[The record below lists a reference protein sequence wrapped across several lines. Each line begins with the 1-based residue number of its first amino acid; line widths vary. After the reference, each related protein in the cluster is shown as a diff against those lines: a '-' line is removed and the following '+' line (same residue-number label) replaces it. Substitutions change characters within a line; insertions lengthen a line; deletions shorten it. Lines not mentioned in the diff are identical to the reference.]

1 MVSLLE
7 KRKKRTGSVLAAFA
21 LLTFGLH
28 LLTLFLLIVQG
39 LTIRQ
44 LSLAKTP
51 TFVQLIDGKPV
62 TVTQAEDLER
72 EPQAI
77 RQFVS
82 NTMTSMFNWS
92 GTLPVQT
99 VEQATKPLPD
109 AGISIKAP
117 QGYNKRIATSSW
129 IASFAL
135 SEDLRKDFLRQIADL
150 TPLEVFSNNPTQA
163 MSAQLIIKQIS
174 RPEKIEPGL
183 WRVGIVADLVQKK
196 RFQEDKK
203 VIVPFNKDVIV
214 RAVNTYAHPQPDM
227 MTDLQKAVYAM
238 RSEKME
244 IAELR
249 NLCLL
254 DGYGGSIGNNSC
266 QESIGDSDSF
276 TR

>member
-7 KRKKRTGSVLAAFA
+7 KRQKRTGSVLAAFA
-21 LLTFGLH
+21 FLTFGLH
-28 LLTLFLLIVQG
+28 LVVVFLLVVQG
-39 LTIRQ
+39 LTIRK
-44 LSLAKTP
+44 LSLEKSP

-62 TVTQAEDLER
+62 AITEAEDLER

-82 NTMTSMFNWS
+82 NTMASMFNWS
-92 GTLPVQT
+92 GSLPVQT
-99 VEQATKPLPD
+99 VEQATKPIPD

-117 QGYNKRIATSSW
+117 QGYNKKVTTSSW
-129 IASFAL
+129 IGSFAF
-135 SEDLRKDFLRQIADL
+135 SEDLREDFLRQIADL
-150 TPLEVFSNNPTQA
+150 TPLEVFSNNPSQA
-163 MSAQLIIKQIS
+163 MSGQLIIKQVS

-214 RAVNTYAHPQPDM
+214 RAVNTFAHPQADL
-227 MTDLQKAVYAM
+227 MTDLQKAVYAI
-238 RSEKME
+238 RAEKME
-244 IAELR
+244 ISEIR

-254 DGYGGSIGNNSC
+254 DGYGGSTENNSC
-266 QESIGDSDSF
+266 QENIENSESF
-276 TR
+276 IK